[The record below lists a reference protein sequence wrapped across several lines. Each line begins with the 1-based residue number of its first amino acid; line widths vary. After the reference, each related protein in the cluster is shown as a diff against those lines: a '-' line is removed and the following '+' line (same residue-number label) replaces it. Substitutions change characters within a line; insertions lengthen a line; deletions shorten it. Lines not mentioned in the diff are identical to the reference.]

1 MSMNE
6 HDNIFFH
13 RKS

>member
-6 HDNIFFH
+6 HDNILCH
-13 RKS
+13 RKF

>member
-1 MSMNE
+1 MNE